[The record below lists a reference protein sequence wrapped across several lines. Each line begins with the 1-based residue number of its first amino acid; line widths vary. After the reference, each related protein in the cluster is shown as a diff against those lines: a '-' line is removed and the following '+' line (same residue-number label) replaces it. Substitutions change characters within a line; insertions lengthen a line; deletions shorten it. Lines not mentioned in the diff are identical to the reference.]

1 MATYLYQIVETG
13 EEIEVE
19 HSVNAKPLT
28 VLEHEGRLV
37 SVRRLISGS
46 SNFVLKGGCWSRDGF
61 EKGLQSSPK
70 DKP

>member
-1 MATYLYQIVETG
+1 MAVYLYQIISTG

-37 SVRRLISGS
+37 SVKRLIAGS
-46 SNFVLKGGCWSRDGF
+46 SNFVLKGGNWARDGYNNRIQP
-61 EKGLQSSPK
+61 G
-70 DKP
+70 DK